1 MSERRGR
8 GKPQGDPSWGDAI
21 WIEAPSV
28 KAARERAARR
38 GGAGDGA
45 AHVGGAEDTELL
57 EEDLPDGVDPERL
70 AAARAR
76 SAARRARA
84 KAEREHVVGSG
95 PLEPRRSRTEPR
107 ESPWAK
113 AFGAAPSDD
122 DAENGDSSAEQAGDE
137 GAGSGWDAVGS
148 EESAGRGWGDLPGAD
163 AADESSAAGAG
174 STRRGAGRSRR
185 GKGAKAGKG
194 SRGRGRGGRR
204 EPAPLP
210 SDPDELRELARNIV
224 LRHLTGAP
232 RSRHQLEERLADRG
246 IPEEVGAEVLD
257 RMEAVRLVD
266 DAAFAEALVRSRHRG
281 RGLARSALR
290 RELKEK
296 GVDGETADQALEA
309 VTGEDER
316 AAAEELVAKKIRTR
330 PVPTGRDPESRAE
343 RDKHV
348 RRLVAM
354 LGRKGYAPGL
364 AFAVVRDAI
373 DAQDD

>member
-28 KAARERAARR
+28 KAARERDARR
-38 GGAGDGA
+38 GETGDETTA
-45 AHVGGAEDTELL
+45 ADTECL
-57 EEDLPDGVDPERL
+57 EEDLPDGVDPDRL

-84 KAEREHVVGSG
+84 QAEREHVVGSG
-95 PLEPRRSRTEPR
+95 LPEPRRSRRRT
-107 ESPWAK
+107 
-113 AFGAAPSDD
+113 
-122 DAENGDSSAEQAGDE
+122 SAEAG
-137 GAGSGWDAVGS
+137 GG
-148 EESAGRGWGDLPGAD
+148 P
-163 AADESSAAGAG
+163 
-174 STRRGAGRSRR
+174 
-185 GKGAKAGKG
+185 
-194 SRGRGRGGRR
+194 RGRGSGSRR

-210 SDPDELRELARNIV
+210 SDPDELRELARNIA

-266 DAAFAEALVRSRHRG
+266 DAAFAETLVRSRHRG

-296 GVDGETADQALEA
+296 GVDGETAEEALEA
-309 VTGEDER
+309 VTGEAER
-316 AAAEELVAKKIRTR
+316 AAAAEIVAKKIRTR
-330 PVPTGRDPESRAE
+330 PVPTGPDPESRAE
-343 RDKHV
+343 RDRHV

-364 AFAVVRDAI
+364 AFSVVRDAI
-373 DAQDD
+373 DAQDG

>member
-8 GKPQGDPSWGDAI
+8 GTPQGDPSWGDAI

-28 KAARERAARR
+28 RAARERAARR
-38 GGAGDGA
+38 GGVEAGGA
-45 AHVGGAEDTELL
+45 ASGGADMP
-57 EEDLPDGVDPERL
+57 EEELPDGVDPERL

-84 KAEREHVVGSG
+84 QAEREHVLGSG
-95 PLEPRRSRTEPR
+95 PVDPRRSRTAPR
-107 ESPWAK
+107 ESPWAE
-113 AFGAAPSDD
+113 AFG
-122 DAENGDSSAEQAGDE
+122 G
-137 GAGSGWDAVGS
+137 GSS
-148 EESAGRGWGDLPGAD
+148 EEEDPAPRG
-163 AADESSAAGAG
+163 
-174 STRRGAGRSRR
+174 TKRT
-185 GKGAKAGKG
+185 KG
-194 SRGRGRGGRR
+194 SRGSRRRNRDPEGRR

-210 SDPDELRELARNIV
+210 SDPDELRALARNIV

-232 RSRHQLEERLADRG
+232 RSRHQLEQRLADRG

-266 DAAFAEALVRSRHRG
+266 DSAFAETLVRSRHRG

-296 GVDGETADQALEA
+296 GVDGETAEEALEA

-330 PVPTGRDPESRAE
+330 PVPTGRDAESRAE

-354 LGRKGYAPGL
+354 LGRKGYAPGV
-364 AFAVVRDAI
+364 AFSVVREAI
-373 DAQDD
+373 DAQDE

>member
-38 GGAGDGA
+38 GGAGDGVSPSDGA
-45 AHVGGAEDTELL
+45 ADAELP
-57 EEDLPDGVDPERL
+57 EENLPDGVDPERL

-95 PLEPRRSRTEPR
+95 PLEPRRSRTEPH

-113 AFGAAPSDD
+113 AFGTAPAKD
-122 DAENGDSSAEQAGDE
+122 ENSQESSAEE
-137 GAGSGWDAVGS
+137 
-148 EESAGRGWGDLPGAD
+148 P
-163 AADESSAAGAG
+163 AAE
-174 STRRGAGRSRR
+174 
-185 GKGAKAGKG
+185 AKAGKG
-194 SRGRGRGGRR
+194 SHGRGRRGRR
-204 EPAPLP
+204 EPVPLP

-266 DAAFAEALVRSRHRG
+266 DAAFAETLVRSRHRG

-296 GVDGETADQALEA
+296 GVDGETAEEALEA

-364 AFAVVRDAI
+364 AFSVVRDAI
-373 DAQDD
+373 DAQDG

>member
-8 GKPQGDPSWGDAI
+8 GTPQGDPSWGDAI

-38 GGAGDGA
+38 GDPAAGREASAEVGASGA
-45 AHVGGAEDTELL
+45 DAP
-57 EEDLPDGVDPERL
+57 EEELPDGVDPQRL

-84 KAEREHVVGSG
+84 QAERQHVLGSG
-95 PLEPRRSRTEPR
+95 PLDPRRAHAEPG

-113 AFGAAPSDD
+113 AFGGVP
-122 DAENGDSSAEQAGDE
+122 
-137 GAGSGWDAVGS
+137 S
-148 EESAGRGWGDLPGAD
+148 EEEDPAPRG
-163 AADESSAAGAG
+163 
-174 STRRGAGRSRR
+174 TKR
-185 GKGAKAGKG
+185 KKG
-194 SRGRGRGGRR
+194 SPGGWGRGRGGRR
-204 EPAPLP
+204 ESPPLP

-266 DAAFAEALVRSRHRG
+266 DSAFAETLVRSRHRG

-296 GVDGETADQALEA
+296 GVDGETAEEALEA

-330 PVPTGRDPESRAE
+330 PVPTGRDAESRAE

-364 AFAVVRDAI
+364 AFSVVRDAI

>member
-8 GKPQGDPSWGDAI
+8 GTPQGDPSWGDAI

-38 GGAGDGA
+38 GGADA
-45 AHVGGAEDTELL
+45 NPAVTGGPSKGTS
-57 EEDLPDGVDPERL
+57 EEELPDGVDPERL

-84 KAEREHVVGSG
+84 QAEREHVLGV
-95 PLEPRRSRTEPR
+95 T
-107 ESPWAK
+107 
-113 AFGAAPSDD
+113 DT
-122 DAENGDSSAEQAGDE
+122 
-137 GAGSGWDAVGS
+137 
-148 EESAGRGWGDLPGAD
+148 ESARPRHG
-163 AADESSAAGAG
+163 
-174 STRRGAGRSRR
+174 
-185 GKGAKAGKG
+185 
-194 SRGRGRGGRR
+194 RGRGRGGRR

-246 IPEEVGAEVLD
+246 IPEDVGAEVLD

-266 DAAFAEALVRSRHRG
+266 DAAFAETLVRSRHRG

-296 GVDGETADQALEA
+296 GVDGETAEEALEA

-343 RDKHV
+343 RDRHV

-364 AFAVVRDAI
+364 AFSVVRDAI
-373 DAQDD
+373 DAQD

>member
-28 KAARERAARR
+28 KAARERAARGGTSADGAG
-38 GGAGDGA
+38 GGAAGTDLP
-45 AHVGGAEDTELL
+45 D
-57 EEDLPDGVDPERL
+57 EELPDGVDPERL

-76 SAARRARA
+76 STARRARA
-84 KAEREHVVGSG
+84 QAEREHVVGSG
-95 PLEPRRSRTEPR
+95 PLEPRRGRREPR

-113 AFGAAPSDD
+113 AFGAAP
-122 DAENGDSSAEQAGDE
+122 AEDENSEDPAAEADGT
-137 GAGSGWDAVGS
+137 ASGWSAVGT
-148 EESAGRGWGDLPGAD
+148 EESAGRGWGDLPDTD
-163 AADESSAAGAG
+163 AADDGSASNAGGA
-174 STRRGAGRSRR
+174 RRGAGRGRR
-185 GKGAKAGKG
+185 GKDAKAGKG

-204 EPAPLP
+204 DPAPLP
-210 SDPDELRELARNIV
+210 SDPDELRDLARNIV

-266 DAAFAEALVRSRHRG
+266 DAAFAETLVRSRHRG

-296 GVDGETADQALEA
+296 GVDGETAEEALEA

-343 RDKHV
+343 RDRHV

-364 AFAVVRDAI
+364 AFCVVRDAI
-373 DAQDD
+373 DAQDA

>member
-21 WIEAPSV
+21 WIEAPSA
-28 KAARERAARR
+28 KAARERADRR
-38 GGAGDGA
+38 GGADA
-45 AHVGGAEDTELL
+45 AGTPAES
-57 EEDLPDGVDPERL
+57 EEELPDGVDPERL

-84 KAEREHVVGSG
+84 QAEREHVVGSG
-95 PLEPRRSRTEPR
+95 PLEPRRPRNQPR

-113 AFGAAPSDD
+113 AFGA
-122 DAENGDSSAEQAGDE
+122 SAEDE
-137 GAGSGWDAVGS
+137 TDATTDGAPADGTPTDGAPADGASGWDALGENS
-148 EESAGRGWGDLPGAD
+148 SDPAAAQDPQEGRGCRDD
-163 AADESSAAGAG
+163 AQGAG
-174 STRRGAGRSRR
+174 
-185 GKGAKAGKG
+185 GAKGRKG
-194 SRGRGRGGRR
+194 TRGSHGGRGRGRGGRR

-210 SDPDELRELARNIV
+210 SDPDELRDLARNVV

-257 RMEAVRLVD
+257 RMESVRLVD
-266 DAAFAEALVRSRHRG
+266 DAAFAETLVRSRHRG

-290 RELKEK
+290 RELRDK
-296 GVDGETADQALEA
+296 GVDGETAEEALEA
-309 VTGEDER
+309 VTGDDER
-316 AAAEELVAKKIRTR
+316 AAAEELVAKKIRSR

-343 RDKHV
+343 RDRHV
-348 RRLVAM
+348 RRLVSM

-364 AFAVVRDAI
+364 AFSVVRDAI

>member
-1 MSERRGR
+1 M
-8 GKPQGDPSWGDAI
+8 
-21 WIEAPSV
+21 
-28 KAARERAARR
+28 KAARERAALPGR
-38 GGAGDGA
+38 AGDSASAADGA
-45 AHVGGAEDTELL
+45 ADPELL
-57 EEDLPDGVDPERL
+57 EEELPDGVDPERL

-84 KAEREHVVGSG
+84 QAEREHVVGSG
-95 PLEPRRSRTEPR
+95 SLEPRRSRREPR

-113 AFGAAPSDD
+113 AFGAAPAED
-122 DAENGDSSAEQAGDE
+122 DAENGDSSAEQAGAED
-137 GAGSGWDAVGS
+137 AGSGWDAAGDGS
-148 EESAGRGWGDLPGAD
+148 SAGR
-163 AADESSAAGAG
+163 S
-174 STRRGAGRSRR
+174 
-185 GKGAKAGKG
+185 
-194 SRGRGRGGRR
+194 RGGRR

-246 IPEEVGAEVLD
+246 IPEDVGAEVLD

-266 DAAFAEALVRSRHRG
+266 DAAFAETLVRSRHRG

-290 RELKEK
+290 RELKGK
-296 GVDGETADQALEA
+296 GVDGEIAEEALAA

-316 AAAEELVAKKIRTR
+316 AAAEELVAQKIRTR
-330 PVPTGRDPESRAE
+330 PVPTGGDPESRAE

-364 AFAVVRDAI
+364 AFSVVRDAI
-373 DAQDD
+373 DAQDG

>member
-28 KAARERAARR
+28 KAARERDARR
-38 GGAGDGA
+38 GETGDETTA
-45 AHVGGAEDTELL
+45 ADTECLG
-57 EEDLPDGVDPERL
+57 EDLPDGVDPDRL

-84 KAEREHVVGSG
+84 QAEREHVVGSG
-95 PLEPRRSRTEPR
+95 LPEPRRSRRRT
-107 ESPWAK
+107 
-113 AFGAAPSDD
+113 
-122 DAENGDSSAEQAGDE
+122 SAEAG
-137 GAGSGWDAVGS
+137 GG
-148 EESAGRGWGDLPGAD
+148 P
-163 AADESSAAGAG
+163 
-174 STRRGAGRSRR
+174 
-185 GKGAKAGKG
+185 
-194 SRGRGRGGRR
+194 RGRGSGRRR

-210 SDPDELRELARNIV
+210 SDPDELRELARNIA

-266 DAAFAEALVRSRHRG
+266 DAAFAETLVRSRHRG

-296 GVDGETADQALEA
+296 GVDGETAEEALEA

-316 AAAEELVAKKIRTR
+316 AAAAELVAKKIRTR
-330 PVPTGRDPESRAE
+330 PVPTGPDRQSRVE
-343 RDKHV
+343 RDRHV

-364 AFAVVRDAI
+364 AFSVVRDAI
-373 DAQDD
+373 DAQEG

>member
-38 GGAGDGA
+38 GDPAAGREASGGVGASGA
-45 AHVGGAEDTELL
+45 DAP
-57 EEDLPDGVDPERL
+57 EEELPDGVDPQRL
-70 AAARAR
+70 AAVRAR

-84 KAEREHVVGSG
+84 QAERQHVLGSG
-95 PLEPRRSRTEPR
+95 PLDPRRAHAEPG

-113 AFGAAPSDD
+113 AFGGVP
-122 DAENGDSSAEQAGDE
+122 
-137 GAGSGWDAVGS
+137 S
-148 EESAGRGWGDLPGAD
+148 EEEDPAPRG
-163 AADESSAAGAG
+163 
-174 STRRGAGRSRR
+174 TKR
-185 GKGAKAGKG
+185 KKG
-194 SRGRGRGGRR
+194 SPGGRGRGRGGRR
-204 EPAPLP
+204 ESPPLP

-246 IPEEVGAEVLD
+246 IPEEVGTEVLD

-266 DAAFAEALVRSRHRG
+266 DSAFAETLVRSRHRG

-296 GVDGETADQALEA
+296 GVDGETAEEALEA

-330 PVPTGRDPESRAE
+330 PVPTGRDAESRAE

-364 AFAVVRDAI
+364 AFSVVRDAI

>member
-1 MSERRGR
+1 M
-8 GKPQGDPSWGDAI
+8 
-21 WIEAPSV
+21 
-28 KAARERAARR
+28 KAARARDARR
-38 GGAGDGA
+38 RETGDEMTA
-45 AHVGGAEDTELL
+45 ADTECL
-57 EEDLPDGVDPERL
+57 EEDLPDGVDPDRL

-84 KAEREHVVGSG
+84 QAEREHVVGSG
-95 PLEPRRSRTEPR
+95 LPEPRRSRRRT
-107 ESPWAK
+107 SAK
-113 AFGAAPSDD
+113 AGT
-122 DAENGDSSAEQAGDE
+122 
-137 GAGSGWDAVGS
+137 
-148 EESAGRGWGDLPGAD
+148 AGRGTHGT
-163 AADESSAAGAG
+163 G
-174 STRRGAGRSRR
+174 S
-185 GKGAKAGKG
+185 
-194 SRGRGRGGRR
+194 GGHR

-210 SDPDELRELARNIV
+210 SDRDELRELARTIV

-266 DAAFAEALVRSRHRG
+266 DAAFAETLVRSRHRG

-296 GVDGETADQALEA
+296 GVDGETAEEALEA

-316 AAAEELVAKKIRTR
+316 AAAAELVAKKIRTR
-330 PVPTGRDPESRAE
+330 PVPTGPDRQSRVE
-343 RDKHV
+343 RDRHV

-364 AFAVVRDAI
+364 AFSVVRDAI
-373 DAQDD
+373 DAQEG

>member
-8 GKPQGDPSWGDAI
+8 GTPQGDPSWGDAI

-28 KAARERAARR
+28 RAARERAARR
-38 GGAGDGA
+38 GGVEAGGA
-45 AHVGGAEDTELL
+45 ASGGADMP
-57 EEDLPDGVDPERL
+57 EEELPDGVDPERL

-84 KAEREHVVGSG
+84 QAEREHVLGSG
-95 PLEPRRSRTEPR
+95 PVDPRRSRTAPR
-107 ESPWAK
+107 ESPWAE
-113 AFGAAPSDD
+113 AFGGGSSGEEDPAP
-122 DAENGDSSAEQAGDE
+122 
-137 GAGSGWDAVGS
+137 
-148 EESAGRGWGDLPGAD
+148 RG
-163 AADESSAAGAG
+163 
-174 STRRGAGRSRR
+174 TKRT
-185 GKGAKAGKG
+185 KG
-194 SRGRGRGGRR
+194 SRGSRRRNRGREGRR

-232 RSRHQLEERLADRG
+232 RSRHQLEQRLADRG

-266 DAAFAEALVRSRHRG
+266 DSAFAETLVRSRHRG

-296 GVDGETADQALEA
+296 GVDGETAEEALEA

-330 PVPTGRDPESRAE
+330 PVPTGRDAESRAE

-354 LGRKGYAPGL
+354 LGRKGYAPGV
-364 AFAVVRDAI
+364 AFSVVREAI
-373 DAQDD
+373 DAQDE